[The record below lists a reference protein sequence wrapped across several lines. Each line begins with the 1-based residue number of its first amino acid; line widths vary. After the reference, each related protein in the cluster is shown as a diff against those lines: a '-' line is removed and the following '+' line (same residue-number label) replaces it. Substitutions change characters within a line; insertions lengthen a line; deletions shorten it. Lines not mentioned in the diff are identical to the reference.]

1 MVIAPALKACL
12 LRDLAGFSAE
22 LDAYPD
28 DASVWAMPAG
38 VSNST
43 GTLTLHCCGNMR
55 HFVGAML
62 GKSGYVRQRDA
73 EFSQRDLPRSE
84 LHVLLAVTM
93 DEVGHALDQLDESS
107 LPAMV
112 PTPVGGVQP
121 PMTTWL
127 VHLATH
133 IAYHLGQADVHRRI
147 VTGER
152 RPVGVMGIAPLMGGA
167 HP

>member
-1 MVIAPALKACL
+1 
-12 LRDLAGFSAE
+12 
-22 LDAYPD
+22 
-28 DASVWAMPAG
+28 
-38 VSNST
+38 
-43 GTLTLHCCGNMR
+43 
-55 HFVGAML
+55 
-62 GKSGYVRQRDA
+62 
-73 EFSQRDLPRSE
+73 
-84 LHVLLAVTM
+84 
-93 DEVGHALDQLDESS
+93 
-107 LPAMV
+107 MV

>member
-12 LRDLAGFSAE
+12 LRDLAGFGAE

-28 DASVWAMPAG
+28 DASVWTMPPG

-62 GKSGYVRQRDA
+62 GQSGYVRQRDA
-73 EFSQRDLPRSE
+73 EFSQRNLSRAE
-84 LHVLLAVTM
+84 LHVLIAVTM
-93 DEVGHALDQLDESS
+93 DEVSHALDGVDESS
-107 LPAMV
+107 LPAVV

-121 PMTTWL
+121 PMATWL

-133 IAYHLGQADVHRRI
+133 IAYHLGQADIHRRI

-152 RPVGVMGIAPLMGGA
+152 RPVGVMGIVPLMDGA